1 MSQHDKHKWIFPA
14 RFRTG
19 AYSWKASR
27 LACQRLREAVS
38 EIKRVAKK
46 DPVLGADGAVRLTE
60 KIWPALQ
67 HVDSSSGALG
77 SAVNKAL
84 DALIPI
90 LVKAPADEN
99 TRNKWLERL
108 WQAMEEDGVDYL
120 SPVGD
125 RWGEI
130 CGSVEVAGRW
140 ADELVSTLRL
150 CWSDPNPGNYF
161 HGATAC
167 LSCLLVA
174 GRHQELLDLL
184 QLYRYSMSLLSR

>member
-1 MSQHDKHKWIFPA
+1 MANHEKHKWIFPA

-38 EIKRVAKK
+38 EIKQVVKK
-46 DPVLGADGAVRLTE
+46 DPVLEAEGAVRLME
-60 KIWPALQ
+60 KLWPALE

-84 DALIPI
+84 DALIPTI
-90 LVKAPADEN
+90 VKAPVDDK
-99 TRNKWLERL
+99 TRSNWLDRL
-108 WQAMEEDGVDYL
+108 WQAMAGGGVDYF

-130 CGSVEVAGRW
+130 CGSAEVAGRW
-140 ADELVSTLRL
+140 VMNWFPR
-150 CWSDPNPGNYF
+150 
-161 HGATAC
+161 
-167 LSCLLVA
+167 
-174 GRHQELLDLL
+174 
-184 QLYRYSMSLLSR
+184 